1 MPKGALSLE
10 SPKSFTGTWLV
21 SISSMLK
28 ATCTNTIVL
37 SCRHSDSPIFVN
49 WLLHLSHS
57 FSSPMFKQIQNDRIF
72 VKSLIS
78 KSPDVLIHYPMSNKC
93 KYLAGIWIFE
103 FRNIRKHDCLR
114 CLLRWALDNISK
126 NSFEKVFWKGFNLRV
141 GFWGRRSCQLSH
153 TCLGSALKGVFPYVP
168 GV

>member
-1 MPKGALSLE
+1 
-10 SPKSFTGTWLV
+10 
-21 SISSMLK
+21 MLK

-49 WLLHLSHS
+49 WSLRLSHS
-57 FSSPMFKQIQNDRIF
+57 YSSLMFKQIQNDRIF

-103 FRNIRKHDCLR
+103 FRNIRKHNCLR
-114 CLLRWALDNISK
+114 CLLRRALDNISK
-126 NSFEKVFWKGFNLRV
+126 NRASRKVFWNWGFKLRV
-141 GFWGRRSCQLSH
+141 AFWGRRNCQLWH
-153 TCLGSALKGVFPYVP
+153 TCLGSALKVVFLHVP
-168 GV
+168 GA